1 MKKWISFAGPFLLLF
16 VMSIAHSQ
24 ATPHSATIPF
34 TESSSGVTSFNCYHS
49 ATKGGPY
56 TKFSTVTASP
66 CVETSP
72 AAGAPTY
79 YVETALIG
87 TNESAY
93 SNEVSGV
100 GIGNGNPPLAG
111 AVSEQ

>member
-1 MKKWISFAGPFLLLF
+1 MKKWIPLAAVLALL
-16 VMSIAHSQ
+16 VCMSIAHSQ

-34 TESSSGVTSFNCYHS
+34 TEVSAGVTSFNCYKS
-49 ATKGGPY
+49 AKAGGPY
-56 TKFSTVTASP
+56 TKYGTVTASP

-72 AAGAPTY
+72 TVGVPTF

-87 TNESAY
+87 TNESAN

-100 GIGNGNPPLAG
+100 GIGNGNPPVAQ
-111 AVSEQ
+111 AVTEQ